1 MTDTSL
7 VGRVLAIFGRGLGI
21 QLYGHL
27 ELLARPTQNIR
38 SLASP
43 NFSPNPRIPV
53 GYRHTVAA

>member
-27 ELLARPTQNIR
+27 ELLAGPTQNIDQKITQK
-38 SLASP
+38 
-43 NFSPNPRIPV
+43 NFSI
-53 GYRHTVAA
+53 YSKQT